1 MPKTVPAD
9 EEPVA
14 VEMRPRRVERPR
26 KMAIL
31 LAYQIV
37 DEIVERD
44 LPVGTMLPTEREML
58 ANYGVARATLR
69 EALRFLEMQGAIEIK
84 TGAGGGPIL
93 SQPGFRPLAGALALV
108 LQLERTSFRAVM
120 EARLELEPML
130 ARRAAVHRSDEDLE
144 HLAASLAAMQKADA
158 GTEEFLEQNR
168 IFHIRIAE
176 AGGSPVLYHII
187 GSLSWIEDG
196 TAIGIGYAR
205 GTHKP
210 IQAAHRRIFEAIE
223 AKQPDVAEAA
233 MRLHVN
239 EAVQY
244 AEKHYRQVLDQPVP
258 WSKVEA

>member
-1 MPKTVPAD
+1 MAKNNSDST
-9 EEPVA
+9 A
-14 VEMRPRRVERPR
+14 VITRPRRVERPR

-31 LAYQIV
+31 LAYQII
-37 DEIVERD
+37 DEIVKDD

-84 TGAGGGPIL
+84 TGAGGGPVL
-93 SQPGFRPLAGALALV
+93 SRPGFRPVASAVALV

-130 ARRAAVHRSDEDLE
+130 ARRAAIHRTDADLADLSE
-144 HLAASLAAMQKADA
+144 LMDAMQKSDA
-158 GTEEFLEQNR
+158 GSEDFLEQNR
-168 IFHIRIAE
+168 RFHIRIAQT
-176 AGGSPVLYHII
+176 GGNPVLYNII

-196 TAIGIGYAR
+196 TAVGIGYAQR
-205 GTHKP
+205 THRP
-210 IQAAHRRIFEAIE
+210 IQSAHRRIYEAIE
-223 AKQPDVAEAA
+223 AQQPDVAEAA

-239 EAVQY
+239 EAIQY
-244 AEKHYRQVLDQPVP
+244 AQKHYRPVLDQPVP

>member
-1 MPKTVPAD
+1 MAKKDDSGA
-9 EEPVA
+9 A
-14 VEMRPRRVERPR
+14 VITRPRRVERPR

-37 DEIVERD
+37 DEIVKDD
-44 LPVGTMLPTEREML
+44 LPVGTMMPTEREML

-84 TGAGGGPIL
+84 TGAGGGPVL

-120 EARLELEPML
+120 DARLELEPML
-130 ARRAAVHRSDEDLE
+130 ARRAAIHRTDEDLADLSE
-144 HLAASLAAMQKADA
+144 LIDAMEGSDA
-158 GTEEFLEQNR
+158 GSEDFLEQNR
-168 IFHIRIAE
+168 RFHIRIAQT
-176 AGGSPVLYHII
+176 GGNPVLYHII

-210 IQAAHRRIFEAIE
+210 IQAAHRRVYDAIE
-223 AKQPDVAEAA
+223 AKKPDVAEAA
-233 MRLHVN
+233 MRKHVE
-239 EAVQY
+239 EAIKY
-244 AEKHYRQVLDQPVP
+244 AEKHYRPVLDQPVP